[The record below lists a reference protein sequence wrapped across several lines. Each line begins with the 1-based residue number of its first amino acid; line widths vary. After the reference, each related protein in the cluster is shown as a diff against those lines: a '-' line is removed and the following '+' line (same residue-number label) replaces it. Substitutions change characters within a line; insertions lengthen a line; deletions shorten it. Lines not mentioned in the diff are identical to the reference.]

1 MQSSKPTGASNPSL
15 TEFEMARLLTLMRR
29 AVRVAS
35 VSSMILE
42 NGWRPYPGMG
52 RRELELAIDHLNE
65 IVKAMEA
72 NNDILPRRVKK

>member
-52 RRELELAIDHLNE
+52 RRELELSIDHLNE
-65 IVKAMEA
+65 SVKAMEA
-72 NNDILPRRVKK
+72 NNDIIPRRVKK